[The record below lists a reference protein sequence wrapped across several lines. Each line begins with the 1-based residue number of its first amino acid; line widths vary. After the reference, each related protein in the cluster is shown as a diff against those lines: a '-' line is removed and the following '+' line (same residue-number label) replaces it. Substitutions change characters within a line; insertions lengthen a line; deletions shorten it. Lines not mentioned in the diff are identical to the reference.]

1 MENKT
6 IVLSVCVTF
15 CNQEKYI
22 RNTLNSIVCQKTNF
36 DYEVLIGLD
45 GKKEESLK
53 IIKEYTDKY
62 DFIKVYESFCAD
74 LNCINI
80 EKAASNRLNLI
91 KHAKGKFFMLLDGDD
106 YYGDEYKFQ
115 KQVDVL
121 NANPKCI
128 GCGSGHTLVQ
138 ENGNMKPHPIC
149 EEVKIYSIVS
159 YIQEKLYV
167 HNCSITFR
175 NIFYFGFPQNFP
187 YNFVND
193 TTMTLYM
200 LKFGNL
206 AVLPDCSYMYRISAD
221 GIYQGQNVLIKNLY
235 GVLGGEINLRY
246 IPEYRK
252 ILLQKYKKVFRKVF
266 ADIKK
271 YGFENSELEK
281 IYDFAKNNG
290 CVLTE
295 NIIKYS
301 KVSYFK
307 KIITYLKCWY
317 VTRKRR
323 YPGKRKIWK
332 MAVWTAFSNF
342 GDMLNIY
349 IARYIYNWNVIPDIK
364 RADLYCVGSLLARI
378 YETQSRKIKKIIV
391 LGTGI
396 HREIKVP
403 KNWNKKLC
411 ILALRGKKSQEKMK
425 ELTGQNAKVL
435 ADPAVLIRKMVGNI
449 EKTNTDIIGVIP
461 HYHDKK
467 SDFLKNIQL
476 DNIRFIDVEDTPI
489 QVLRDMMDCRCIL
502 SSSLHGLIFADA
514 LGIPN
519 KRITIS
525 DKITGGDLKYEDYY
539 SVYGKDYKAIDLR
552 ERKITQADIDDIIK
566 NYVNVE
572 DQMDKQCEELLK
584 IKID

>member
-1 MENKT
+1 MVT
-6 IVLSVCVTF
+6 LSVCVTF

-22 RNTLNSIVCQKTNF
+22 RNTLNSIVNQKTDF

-45 GKKEESLK
+45 GKKEKSLE

-62 DFIKVYESFCAD
+62 DFIYVYESFCSELD
-74 LNCINI
+74 CINI
-80 EKAASNRLNLI
+80 EKAAANRLNLL
-91 KHAKGKFFMLLDGDD
+91 KHAKGEFFMLLDGDD

-121 NANPKCI
+121 RGNPKCI

-138 ENGNMKPHPIC
+138 ENGNMKPHPVC
-149 EEVKIYSIVS
+149 EETKIYSIVS
-159 YIQEKLYV
+159 YLQEKLYV

-175 NIFYFGFPQNFP
+175 NIFYFGFPKNFP

-206 AVLPDCSYMYRISAD
+206 AVLPDCSYMYRISTD
-221 GIYQGQNVLIKNLY
+221 GIYQGQSGLIKNLY
-235 GVLGGEINLRY
+235 AVLGGEVNLRY

-252 ILLQKYKKVFRKVF
+252 LLLRKYKKSFRKVF

-271 YGFENSELEK
+271 YNFKSAELDK
-281 IYDFAKNNG
+281 MYNFARDNG

-301 KVSYFK
+301 KDSYLG
-307 KIITYLKCWY
+307 KIAAYLKCYWF
-317 VTRKRR
+317 TRKKR
-323 YPGKRKIWK
+323 YPGKKKTWK
-332 MAVWTAFSNF
+332 MAVFTGFSNF
-342 GDMLNIY
+342 GDMLNLY
-349 IARYIYNWNVIPDIK
+349 IARYVYNWNVVPNFS
-364 RADLYCVGSLLARI
+364 RANLYCIGSLLSPIFERDVN
-378 YETQSRKIKKIIV
+378 KKKKITII
-391 LGTGI
+391 GTGM
-396 HREIKVP
+396 HRDVVVP
-403 KNWNKKLC
+403 QNFKKKLE
-411 ILALRGKKSQEKMK
+411 IFALRGKLSQSKIKEK
-425 ELTGQNAKVL
+425 LGIDVNIA
-435 ADPAVLIRKMVGNI
+435 ADPAVLIREMLKGFEFPERKYVGI
-449 EKTNTDIIGVIP
+449 IP
-461 HYHDKK
+461 HFYDKNEESISNVVVDGVK
-467 SDFLKNIQL
+467 IIS
-476 DNIRFIDVEDTPI
+476 VEGTPI
-489 QVLRDMMDCRCIL
+489 QVLRDMSDCYCIL

-519 KRITIS
+519 RRVVFS
-525 DKITGGDLKYEDYY
+525 DEIIGGDLKYEDYY

-552 ERKITQADIDDIIK
+552 EQKITQADIDDIIK

-572 DQMDKQCEELLK
+572 EQMDKQCEELLK

>member
-1 MENKT
+1 MVT
-6 IVLSVCVTF
+6 LSVCVTF

-206 AVLPDCSYMYRISAD
+206 AVLPDCSYMYRISAE
-221 GIYQGQNVLIKNLY
+221 GIYQGQNALIKNLY
-235 GVLGGEINLRY
+235 AVLGGEINIRY

-252 ILLQKYKKVFRKVF
+252 LLLRKYKKVFRKVF

-271 YGFENSELEK
+271 YGFESAELEK

-323 YPGKRKIWK
+323 YPGKRKIWR
-332 MAVWTAFSNF
+332 MAVFSGFSNF
-342 GDMLNIY
+342 GDMLNLY
-349 IARYIYNWNVIPDIK
+349 IARYIYGWCVIPNLN
-364 RADLYCVGSLLARI
+364 RANLYCVGSLLSRI
-378 YETQSRKIKKIIV
+378 FEGNVREKKEITII
-391 LGTGI
+391 GTGM
-396 HREIKVP
+396 HRDIVFPEKFGR
-403 KNWNKKLC
+403 KLN
-411 ILALRGKKSQEKMK
+411 IFAIRGKKSQEKIK
-425 ELTGQNAKVL
+425 QLLGINVSIT
-435 ADPAVLIRKMVGNI
+435 ADPAVLIREIVKDYNRPKG
-449 EKTNTDIIGVIP
+449 KYIGVIP
-461 HYHDKK
+461 HFYDKNEE
-467 SDFLKNIQL
+467 SIKNVIP
-476 DNIRFIDVEDTPI
+476 DNVKIITVEDTPI
-489 QVLRDMMDCRCIL
+489 QVLRDMMDCYCIL

-519 KRITIS
+519 KRVSFS
-525 DKITGGDLKYEDYY
+525 DEIIGGDLKYEDYY

-552 ERKITQADIDDIIK
+552 ERKITQADIDDIVK

-572 DQMDKQCEELLK
+572 EQMDKQCEELLK